1 MRDNYLFIVRKSIFA
16 NNHKI
21 FFFFLTAFEAII
33 TALGVYDVII
43 EALFGGKFESTFI
56 YELFDSVIPQGVW
69 DFLASP
75 ILMYVCAALALII
88 GTILV
93 IDIKTYQAIFYK
105 DRIVIRYGII
115 AREERQIPLT
125 PILGVH
131 MEQGFW
137 GRVFDYAS
145 FVVEKVGTEDWNLE
159 ADAKIGEMNGYQ
171 GILFRVADAGAVK
184 ECLEEMII
192 RTRDEIA
199 PVVGIHDGKV
209 EKPLHDRLGKVSP
222 IAN

>member
-1 MRDNYLFIVRKSIFA
+1 MRDNYLFVIKKSIFA

-21 FFFFLTAFEAII
+21 FFFFLTAFDFII
-33 TALGVYDVII
+33 NALLGDK
-43 EALFGGKFESTFI
+43 LESTFI
-56 YELFDSVIPQGVW
+56 KDVFNSVIPQEVW

-75 ILMYVCAALALII
+75 TYAIVMYVCAALALII
-88 GTILV
+88 GIIII
-93 IDIKTYQAIFYK
+93 IDLKTYKTIFYK
-105 DRIVIRYGII
+105 DRIVIKGGLISRM
-115 AREERQIPLT
+115 ERQIPLT

-159 ADAKIGEMNGYQ
+159 ADAKIGEIG
-171 GILFRVADAGAVK
+171 GHIGALFRVADAGAVK

-192 RTRDEIA
+192 RTRDDITS
-199 PVVGIHDGKV
+199 VVGNHDGRV

>member
-1 MRDNYLFIVRKSIFA
+1 MRDDYLFVIRKSIFA

-21 FFFFLTAFEAII
+21 FFFFLSAMDFIVV
-33 TALGVYDVII
+33 ALLGDFLTSQFVQEI
-43 EALFGGKFESTFI
+43 FG
-56 YELFDSVIPQGVW
+56 LVIPPEIW
-69 DFLASP
+69 NFLASP
-75 ILMYVCAALALII
+75 LYTVVMYVCAFISLLIGI
-88 GTILV
+88 III
-93 IDIKTYQAIFYK
+93 IDLKTYKTIFYK
-105 DRIVIRYGII
+105 DRIVIKGGLISRM
-115 AREERQIPLT
+115 ERQIPLT

-159 ADAKIGEMNGYQ
+159 ADAKIGEIG
-171 GILFRVADAGAVK
+171 GHIGALFRVADAGAVK

-192 RTRDEIA
+192 RTRDDITS
-199 PVVGIHDGKV
+199 VVGSHDGRV